1 MKLYGLQK
9 TSLLDYP
16 AHLSAILFTGGCNFN
31 CPFCQNAGLLHPD
44 SSELLKEEEIFSFLR
59 KRLPVLDGVVI
70 TGGEPTIQ
78 ADLPEFVEKIKELGL
93 AVKLDTNG
101 ARPEVLRGL
110 LDRHLL
116 DYLAMDVKASPRHY
130 ERTAGVPVSMDAI
143 RQSIR
148 LIQESGIPY
157 EFRTTVVKQLHDL
170 ADFQA
175 LGELLSGADTC
186 FLQTFRD
193 SRTVN
198 QPGLSA
204 FSTEE
209 MEAAAAIL
217 RGYVKEVSIR

>member
-1 MKLYGLQK
+1 MKE
-9 TSLLDYP
+9 D
-16 AHLSAILFTGGCNFN
+16 
-31 CPFCQNAGLLHPD
+31 
-44 SSELLKEEEIFSFLR
+44 EIFSFLK

-78 ADLPEFVEKIKELGL
+78 ADLPEFIEEIKELGL
-93 AVKLDTNG
+93 EVKLDTNG

-157 EFRTTVVKQLHDL
+157 EFRTTVVKQLHEL

-175 LGELLSGADTC
+175 LGELLSGAETC

-204 FSTEE
+204 FSPEE

-217 RGYVKEVSIR
+217 RGYVKKVSIR